1 MKLNQRALASGH
13 PGSGP
18 GQAFEQ
24 PAHSSVQDTKFH
36 ICEKKVDYFT
46 YMKISRNMERLAA
59 KYIFD
64 PELTG
69 GKMIFLIGPRQVG
82 KTTLARK
89 WLVDSGSDLY
99 FNFESG
105 CFKP

>member
-1 MKLNQRALASGH
+1 
-13 PGSGP
+13 
-18 GQAFEQ
+18 
-24 PAHSSVQDTKFH
+24 
-36 ICEKKVDYFT
+36 
-46 YMKISRNMERLAA
+46 MERLAA